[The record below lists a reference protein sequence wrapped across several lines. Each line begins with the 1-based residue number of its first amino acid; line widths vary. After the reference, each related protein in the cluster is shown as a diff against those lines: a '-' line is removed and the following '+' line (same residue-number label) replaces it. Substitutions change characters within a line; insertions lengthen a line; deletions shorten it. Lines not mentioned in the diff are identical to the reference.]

1 MSVTY
6 PFSDLLGAVGG
17 FLHVAL
23 PFGAAALH
31 ALLEGIN
38 LSHDTVLVV
47 LEVSPEANELING
60 RTRHKSVF
68 GATRRR
74 QSCPIR
80 VETYISVS

>member
-6 PFSDLLGAVGG
+6 PFSDLLGAIGG

-47 LEVSPEANELING
+47 LEVSPETNELVNG
-60 RTRHKSVF
+60 QIRHMLAL
-68 GATRRR
+68 GASRRWQR
-74 QSCPIR
+74 CPMWLK
-80 VETYISVS
+80 TYISVS

>member
-6 PFSDLLGAVGG
+6 PFSDLLGAIGG

-47 LEVSPEANELING
+47 LEVSPKTNELVNG
-60 RTRHKSVF
+60 QIRHMLAL
-68 GATRRR
+68 GATRRW
-74 QSCPIR
+74 QSRPMWLK
-80 VETYISVS
+80 TYISVS